1 MERAGT
7 KLAEVQTNMKK
18 IIIIILLLSGIKGY
32 SQTDT
37 VIWYDDLKVYK
48 IDTTVIWSD
57 TSQAPNY
64 LWANYHFISGN
75 DSMYQSQFIMHDSLY
90 NRLLPTTDLM
100 DNGWRSSGTVK
111 EFKLNATQIQWTP
124 EQLRDSL
131 ILPDL
136 KIIFGNN
143 NVTKF

>member
-1 MERAGT
+1 
-7 KLAEVQTNMKK
+7 MKK
-18 IIIIILLLSGIKGY
+18 LIIIILLLSGIKGY

-64 LWANYHFISGN
+64 LWANYHFISS
-75 DSMYQSQFIMHDSLY
+75 DSIYQSQFIMHDSLDKK
-90 NRLLPTTDLM
+90 LLPTIDLM
-100 DNGWRSSGTVK
+100 NNGWRSSGTVK
-111 EFKLNATQIQWTP
+111 EFKLNAIQIQWTP

-131 ILPDL
+131 IWPDL
-136 KIIFGNN
+136 KTIFGNN

>member
-1 MERAGT
+1 MAFRGMKFHAQ
-7 KLAEVQTNMKK
+7 QTDMKK
-18 IIIIILLLSGIKGY
+18 LIIIILLLSGIKAY

-64 LWANYHFISGN
+64 LWANYHFISGD
-75 DSMYQSQFIMHDSLY
+75 DSMYQSQFIMHDSLD
-90 NRLLPTTDLM
+90 NKLLPTIDLM
-100 DNGWRSSGTVK
+100 NNGWRSSGTVK
-111 EFKLNATQIQWTP
+111 EFKLDSIQIGWTP

-136 KIIFGNN
+136 KTIFGNN
-143 NVTKF
+143 NVTKL

>member
-1 MERAGT
+1 
-7 KLAEVQTNMKK
+7 MKK
-18 IIIIILLLSGIKGY
+18 IFLLILLLSGIKGY

-37 VIWYDDLKVYK
+37 IIKYDSLIVYK
-48 IDTTVIWSD
+48 IDTVILWDSD

-64 LWANYHFISGN
+64 LWANYHFISS
-75 DSMYQSQFIMHDSLY
+75 DSVYQSQFIMYDSL
-90 NRLLPTTDLM
+90 NNKLLPTIDLM
-100 DNGWRSSGTVK
+100 NNGWRSSGTVK

-136 KIIFGNN
+136 KTIHGNS
-143 NVTKF
+143 NVTKL

>member
-1 MERAGT
+1 
-7 KLAEVQTNMKK
+7 MKK
-18 IIIIILLLSGIKGY
+18 LIIIILLLSGIKGY

-37 VIWYDDLKVYK
+37 VIWYDSLKVYK

-64 LWANYHFISGN
+64 LWANYHFISS
-75 DSMYQSQFIMHDSLY
+75 DSIYQSQFIMHDSL
-90 NRLLPTTDLM
+90 NNKLLPTIDLM
-100 DNGWRSSGTVK
+100 NNGWRSSGTVK
-111 EFKLNATQIQWTP
+111 EFKLNAIQIQWTP

-136 KIIFGNN
+136 KTIFGNN